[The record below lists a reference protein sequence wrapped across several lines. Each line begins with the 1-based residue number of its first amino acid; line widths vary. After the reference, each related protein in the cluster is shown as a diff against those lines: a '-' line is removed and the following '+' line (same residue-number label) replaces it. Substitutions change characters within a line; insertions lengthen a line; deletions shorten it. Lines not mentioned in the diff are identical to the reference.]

1 MDSTT
6 SSAVAATRAR
16 AGDWR
21 GVALALLVLALW
33 ALGLAVLLPL
43 RWAALGAWVW
53 AVVPLGVVAMTHLY
67 TGLFIT
73 AHDAM
78 HGTLAP
84 GRPLLNDAL
93 GRLCTLL
100 FAFNSWARL
109 RPKHHRHHRHVATA
123 DDPDFHHLDDH
134 STGQWGFWRW
144 YVKFGAEYITWPQL
158 LAMAATFNVLYRVF
172 FPIENVILFWM
183 LPSVLSTFQ
192 LFYFG
197 TYLPHRD
204 EPEAPQNAHHSRSQ
218 RRHHLWAFVSC
229 YFFGYHYEHHDSPA
243 TPWWQLWRVK
253 DLTGR

>member
-1 MDSTT
+1 MSHSPATPT
-6 SSAVAATRAR
+6 VSSVRAQP
-16 AGDWR
+16 GDWR
-21 GVALALLVLALW
+21 GVALAGLILALW
-33 ALGLAVLLPL
+33 FTGLALLLPL
-43 RWAALGAWVW
+43 EWASMGAWVW
-53 AVVPLGVVAMTHLY
+53 LVMPLGVLVMTHLY
-67 TGLFIT
+67 TGLFIS

-84 GRPLLNDAL
+84 GRPALNDAL

-109 RPKHHRHHRHVATA
+109 RPKHHLHHRHVATA
-123 DDPDFHHLDDH
+123 ADPDFHPEGAH
-134 STGQWGFWRW
+134 GFWRW
-144 YVKFGAEYITWPQL
+144 YLKFGAEYITWPQL
-158 LAMAATFNVLYRVF
+158 LAMAVTFNVLYRLF

-204 EPEAPQNAHHSRSQ
+204 VPEAPGNAHHSRSQ
-218 RRHHLWAFVSC
+218 QRHHLWAFVSC

-253 DLTGR
+253 DAATTE